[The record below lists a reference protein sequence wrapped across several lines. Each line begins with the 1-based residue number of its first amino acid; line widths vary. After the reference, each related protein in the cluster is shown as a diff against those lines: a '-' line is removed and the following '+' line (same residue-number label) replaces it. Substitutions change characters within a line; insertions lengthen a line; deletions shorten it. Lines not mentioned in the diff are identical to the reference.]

1 MAQAAR
7 LPLGGA
13 GAVGGATAGLR
24 ARGGDG
30 GLRAEGVLEVEAEL
44 AAQDGAPFPATLCG
58 LDGDGIDDAGLA
70 SERMAKDAVER
81 IRAGTF
87 AVLSVERDTLR
98 RQSLP
103 PFTTATLQQEARA
116 RGIRQSAII
125 LPRPD

>member
-1 MAQAAR
+1 MAAQD
-7 LPLGGA
+7 GA
-13 GAVGGATAGLR
+13 PFP
-24 ARGGDG
+24 
-30 GLRAEGVLEVEAEL
+30 
-44 AAQDGAPFPATLCG
+44 AQDGAPFPATLCG